1 MIFYTGAL
9 FPQWKN
15 NLLIAGLSSRSLI
28 RLKIENGR
36 VTEEER
42 IELDERIRDVEQG
55 PDGSLYLATDDSD
68 GAIWRLR
75 PQP

>member
-1 MIFYTGAL
+1 
-9 FPQWKN
+9 
-15 NLLIAGLSSRSLI
+15 
-28 RLKIENGR
+28 